1 MLTERRDRVSMCSQ
15 RNKLKR
21 SPFLRYRS
29 INISASTYIQ
39 RVRICN
45 SRPTIL
51 CKFHQFYPFFNARN
65 SQLAYRFGLNDSFS
79 VTTTVHTWLTLT
91 STVFHVLKMSQFSIE
106 ISIGEPKGFFVP
118 ILKIHR
124 FREIFFFFTQ
134 ICSHVSLNGGD
145 LAIRRQVIFLRILS
159 CFLRISIA
167 ILERLIE
174 IGM

>member
-1 MLTERRDRVSMCSQ
+1 
-15 RNKLKR
+15 
-21 SPFLRYRS
+21 
-29 INISASTYIQ
+29 
-39 RVRICN
+39 
-45 SRPTIL
+45 
-51 CKFHQFYPFFNARN
+51 
-65 SQLAYRFGLNDSFS
+65 
-79 VTTTVHTWLTLT
+79 
-91 STVFHVLKMSQFSIE
+91 MSQFSIE

-145 LAIRRQVIFLRILS
+145 LAIRRQVIFLRLLS

>member
-106 ISIGEPKGFFVP
+106 ISIEEPEGFFVP

-124 FREIFFFFTQ
+124 FREIFFFLHRSVRMFLLMGETWQ
-134 ICSHVSLNGGD
+134 FAGKLFFCVFWAVSWG
-145 LAIRRQVIFLRILS
+145 LALRYS
-159 CFLRISIA
+159 RDW
-167 ILERLIE
+167 
-174 IGM
+174 